1 MSVRN
6 DVKLR
11 CGSGVAKTRLGDNSY
26 SYPNSSLLSS
36 LSFHPYLSPLLSLV
50 SPLPLNPIMPKTRAR
65 TRAQARALENEE
77 STNPKENDQQAA
89 PPVDTQVFPN
99 HEGAARARV
108 AVPKAK
114 GPSKTKAN
122 AKSKKKA
129 AGPSHSLEEND
140 DRRSPI
146 AHSETLPT
154 DMAPPVE
161 TQALLSQEQTKKKLP
176 PKTKRNNSES
186 QAKGSGTGK
195 KRKAAVLNDHPDEMV
210 GRPSNFPSKTLP
222 TNLALKVPPPRT
234 KEVDLNTEGVAVLR
248 TFLTTRMTLPEAQ
261 AALDSLFGRQVSEEQ
276 PWYSLLSKITSVE
289 DEEGIAAVQAELDS
303 AFTNVTEFP
312 PTTDDLFGGS
322 PLTPI
327 PASSSPVHRQK
338 RLTAEKV
345 VLSGET
351 PSKSKPMPASSS
363 LIHSQRHP
371 SVEKTVKFASGPTRN
386 RVGQSPS
393 ATTNPARLQ
402 RVPISTYNLPEELP
416 FDPEEDLF
424 DFECDEFADEDKEIL
439 ELVNNDIN
447 QDLDWYFPAAFHDKA
462 RADSVWHQLND
473 GLFDAAQAVAS
484 EDKLSRSTAVAELR
498 AMVRL
503 GDIGEYEMLRDTA
516 RVEWADIESDGCED
530 TQTRPASRNSLF
542 EGSDDDVA
550 SDEHRR
556 DFSTAL
562 VDYPS
567 SSYDPDDFE
576 HNNEEP
582 FGNVADNDP
591 VDERFLDDDEERE
604 EDNKGSE
611 DSDVNEEEEEEED
624 GSKRPGRLPQAVK
637 EELSALQEEYEKKVA
652 AVAAKAKKNVHAC
665 WRYLNENI
673 STPRNLTAWNA
684 YQAWYA
690 EKGDKKRPEKMLQ
703 SVWNAQVAKT
713 YSDIVNENLKPGDR
727 KNEELL
733 LKLFAEQVEWYE
745 AQLDAFREKKNAEG
759 KRAVNV
765 QKLLQPIYGMGK
777 KIFKETGAHLLG
789 HLIVTDHGARGKT
802 QSVIR
807 DHSVDLRTQLTDIE
821 SLIRGKEMNNRGVDK
836 KLAELAVTCSTKV
849 TDKTIRDRNRRAI
862 PAIFT
867 YDTDRVAGTKTPKLA
882 PAQFAEYAYQYHVR
896 VINWPVGVPF
906 FSAGGVANTHKMT
919 CPDLRKV
926 AVPRIAQ
933 IFQDAD
939 FEVRE
944 SDKLEI
950 EQAVNQKCFEI
961 VSWEDDEIEMALEDQ
976 ARIPIVQDTNGDI
989 ILTVSYST
997 EYQKEFG
1004 DETHVVVGD
1013 GDDKGESEHSDI
1025 SQAAS
1030 LYHED
1035 TPPRTHVTSRPISKP
1050 AAAPNRWYQGQSMLQ
1065 GDGRDSIPNNPRH
1078 RVSHSLDTRPRGNAE
1093 ASINNR
1099 LRQSQHYPQQSQSD
1113 STSRMNRHQPKR
1125 LNSEVFPPRSSTT
1138 VPSTTSSTGHRQP
1151 SRLAVVHETRERR
1164 FAETSRVGSKQG
1176 LAQGVKRKA
1185 ISSDLATPV
1194 AKRMKTDERSR
1205 VVAGHRNR

>member
-1 MSVRN
+1 
-6 DVKLR
+6 
-11 CGSGVAKTRLGDNSY
+11 
-26 SYPNSSLLSS
+26 
-36 LSFHPYLSPLLSLV
+36 
-50 SPLPLNPIMPKTRAR
+50 MPKTRAR

-89 PPVDTQVFPN
+89 PPVDTVDTQVFPN

-129 AGPSHSLEEND
+129 AGPSHSLEES
-140 DRRSPI
+140 DRRSAI
-146 AHSETLPT
+146 ALSETLPT

-161 TQALLSQEQTKKKLP
+161 TQALLSQEPTKKKQP
-176 PKTKRNNSES
+176 PKTKRNDSES
-186 QAKGSGTGK
+186 QAKGNGKGK
-195 KRKAAVLNDHPDEMV
+195 KRKAAVLNDHPDENV

-261 AALDSLFGRQVSEEQ
+261 AALDSLFGRQVLEEQ

-338 RLTAEKV
+338 RLTVEKV

-351 PSKSKPMPASSS
+351 PSKSKPIPASSS
-363 LIHSQRHP
+363 LIHSQNHR
-371 SVEKTVKFASGPTRN
+371 SVEKTVKFTSGPTRN
-386 RVGQSPS
+386 QVGPSPS
-393 ATTNPARLQ
+393 ATTNPARSQ
-402 RVPISTYNLPEELP
+402 RVPVSTYDLPEELP

-439 ELVNNDIN
+439 ELVNNDIQ
-447 QDLDWYFPAAFHDKA
+447 QDLDKYFPAAYYDKA
-462 RADSVWHQLND
+462 VADRVWHELND
-473 GLFDAAQAVAS
+473 GLFDAAQAAAMS
-484 EDKLSRSTAVAELR
+484 KDMLSRSTTVAELR

-503 GDIGEYEMLRDTA
+503 GDIDQYEMLRDTA
-516 RVEWADIESDGCED
+516 RTDWADIASNGGED

-542 EGSDDDVA
+542 EGSDDNAA

-556 DFSTAL
+556 DFSNAL

-576 HNNEEP
+576 HDNEEP
-582 FGNVADNDP
+582 LGIVADNDP
-591 VDERFLDDDEERE
+591 VDEGYLDDDEERE
-604 EDNKGSE
+604 EDNKDSE
-611 DSDVNEEEEEEED
+611 ESDAHEEEEEED
-624 GSKRPGRLPQAVK
+624 GSKRPGRLSQAVK
-637 EELSALQEEYEKKVA
+637 EELTALQEEYEKKVA

-665 WRYLNENI
+665 WRYLNEII
-673 STPRNLTAWNA
+673 STPRNMTAWNA

-690 EKGDKKRPEKMLQ
+690 EKGDQKRPPKMLQ
-703 SVWNAQVAKT
+703 AEWNAHVAKT
-713 YSDIVNENLKPGDR
+713 YREIVDETLKPADR

-745 AQLDAFREKKNAEG
+745 SQLDAFREKKNAEG

-765 QKLLQPIYGMGK
+765 QKLLEPIYGMGK

-789 HLIVTDHGARGKT
+789 HLIITDHGARGKT
-802 QSVIR
+802 HSVSWGCTSVVEQVIR
-807 DHSVDLRTQLTDIE
+807 DHSIDLRTQLTDIE
-821 SLIRGKEMNNRGVDK
+821 ALIRRKEMKNRGVDQ
-836 KLAELAVTCSTKV
+836 KLAELAVSCSTKA
-849 TDKTIRDRNRRAI
+849 TDKMIRDRNRRAI

-882 PAQFAEYAYQYHVR
+882 PAQFSEHAYQYHVR
-896 VINWPVGVPF
+896 IINWPVGVPF
-906 FSAGGVANTHKMT
+906 FNADGQTVHKMS
-919 CPDLRKV
+919 CPNLRKV

-933 IFQDAD
+933 VFQDANFD
-939 FEVRE
+939 VRE
-944 SDKLEI
+944 ADKTEL
-950 EQAVNQKCFEI
+950 EQALNQKCFEI

-989 ILTVSYST
+989 LITVSFSN
-997 EYQKEFG
+997 EYQKAIGGE
-1004 DETHVVVGD
+1004 EHGD
-1013 GDDKGESEHSDI
+1013 GDDKGESDI

-1035 TPPRTHVTSRPISKP
+1035 TPPRTRVTSRPISK
-1050 AAAPNRWYQGQSMLQ
+1050 
-1065 GDGRDSIPNNPRH
+1065 
-1078 RVSHSLDTRPRGNAE
+1078 
-1093 ASINNR
+1093 
-1099 LRQSQHYPQQSQSD
+1099 
-1113 STSRMNRHQPKR
+1113 
-1125 LNSEVFPPRSSTT
+1125 
-1138 VPSTTSSTGHRQP
+1138 
-1151 SRLAVVHETRERR
+1151 
-1164 FAETSRVGSKQG
+1164 
-1176 LAQGVKRKA
+1176 
-1185 ISSDLATPV
+1185 
-1194 AKRMKTDERSR
+1194 
-1205 VVAGHRNR
+1205 